1 MSHLPLIPTGI
12 IIKEYLDE
20 YNITAK
26 RFSDSTGM
34 NEIYI
39 NEILQGKSPVTEEF
53 ASNVQR
59 LIPSVKAEYWLNYET
74 KYQRALQRHKD
85 IK

>member
-1 MSHLPLIPTGI
+1 M
-12 IIKEYLDE
+12 
-20 YNITAK
+20 
-26 RFSDSTGM
+26 
-34 NEIYI
+34 

-74 KYQRALQRHKD
+74 KYQRALLSYKD
-85 IK
+85 IQSF

>member
-34 NEIYI
+34 

-74 KYQRALQRHKD
+74 KYQRALLSYKD
-85 IK
+85 IQSF